1 MTTLPTTAFGLGP
14 LPGTDLAQAA
24 DVVLSESLLP
34 HIPQLPDRG
43 AGFDLVGRTAAL
55 LEIPIAPGP
64 RGWRVAARK
73 RADADR
79 MVRDLDHLEELWHGK
94 VDTVKVQLAGPFT
107 LAAEVEMA
115 NGHRMITD
123 PGALRDLTDA
133 LLEACNQH
141 RSDVAGRFGATVLQ
155 LDEPRLGDV
164 MAGTLK
170 GATDYETIAAIPEPQ
185 ETLQRFGEHLLH
197 TPVLI
202 DDTPWQTTDP
212 RTCNRDALARL
223 LDTGARIAI
232 PTMQPRELYRV
243 FDELQIDPAQ
253 TQIDV
258 YAEPADTLLAS
269 ARSYAAAREMHEE
282 LASQ

>member
-1 MTTLPTTAFGLGP
+1 MNTNSSVDGKHKRIVKNEGHGSPQHSVSECPTVDNRRLPLLG
-14 LPGTDLAQAA
+14 GDL
-24 DVVLSESLLP
+24 L
-34 HIPQLPDRG
+34 
-43 AGFDLVGRTAAL
+43 
-55 LEIPIAPGP
+55 
-64 RGWRVAARK
+64 
-73 RADADR
+73 
-79 MVRDLDHLEELWHGK
+79 
-94 VDTVKVQLAGPFT
+94 
-107 LAAEVEMA
+107 
-115 NGHRMITD
+115 
-123 PGALRDLTDA
+123 
-133 LLEACNQH
+133 QH
-141 RSDVAGRFGATVLQ
+141 C
-155 LDEPRLGDV
+155 
-164 MAGTLK
+164 
-170 GATDYETIAAIPEPQ
+170 ATDYETIAAIPEPQ
-185 ETLQRFGEHLLH
+185 ETLHRFGEHLLH

-212 RTCNRDALARL
+212 RTCDRDALARL